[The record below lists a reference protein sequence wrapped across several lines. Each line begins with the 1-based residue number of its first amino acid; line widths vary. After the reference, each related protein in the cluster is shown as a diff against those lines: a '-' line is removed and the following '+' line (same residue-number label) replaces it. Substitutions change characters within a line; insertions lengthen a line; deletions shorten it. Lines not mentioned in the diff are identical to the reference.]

1 VLFLGIDIGT
11 TAVKAAVFGL
21 DGARVATWRSD
32 YPTHRAA
39 GGIVEQTPQHW
50 LDAINAAVSA
60 FETTLDL
67 RRIAAVGICSQVNT
81 HVFVGADGRVLA
93 DAMVWQDTRA
103 VAEAAEL
110 SATVSTKEAS
120 AWWGGSAVPV
130 DASHALARMSWMR
143 RHRPSVWDSTRYVL
157 SPKDFCVFRLT
168 GVAMADP
175 IASVGLVNNSLQ
187 YIDALIDRVPGAAS
201 RLPQLRPFE
210 LVAGNMLLGSK
221 GASAPVVNGT
231 MDAWASLFG
240 AGAYAPGKGLYM
252 SGTSE
257 ILALVGRKRI
267 GAPGV
272 ITFPP
277 VDSSVVTAG
286 PTQSGGDS
294 VRWWGQVI
302 GRQPAS
308 IFEAASQA
316 NRRDEPILFL
326 PHMEGE
332 RAPLWDSGLRGA
344 FVGITSRTG
353 EAELA
358 LAVLEGVAL
367 SAGLVLRALE
377 SGAGFRPE
385 SLVYG
390 GGGARSDF
398 WSQLR
403 ADCLG
408 LPLERLEVLDAGC
421 LGAAILAAVGIG
433 AFSGLAQA
441 AASMS
446 RVDRQFE
453 PDPKMSRRYELM
465 SSAYLEAVPAL
476 KKITQRWSDR

>member
-1 VLFLGIDIGT
+1 
-11 TAVKAAVFGL
+11 
-21 DGARVATWRSD
+21 
-32 YPTHRAA
+32 
-39 GGIVEQTPQHW
+39 
-50 LDAINAAVSA
+50 
-60 FETTLDL
+60 
-67 RRIAAVGICSQVNT
+67 
-81 HVFVGADGRVLA
+81 
-93 DAMVWQDTRA
+93 
-103 VAEAAEL
+103 
-110 SATVSTKEAS
+110 
-120 AWWGGSAVPV
+120 
-130 DASHALARMSWMR
+130 
-143 RHRPSVWDSTRYVL
+143 
-157 SPKDFCVFRLT
+157 
-168 GVAMADP
+168 
-175 IASVGLVNNSLQ
+175 
-187 YIDALIDRVPGAAS
+187 
-201 RLPQLRPFE
+201 
-210 LVAGNMLLGSK
+210 MLLGSK